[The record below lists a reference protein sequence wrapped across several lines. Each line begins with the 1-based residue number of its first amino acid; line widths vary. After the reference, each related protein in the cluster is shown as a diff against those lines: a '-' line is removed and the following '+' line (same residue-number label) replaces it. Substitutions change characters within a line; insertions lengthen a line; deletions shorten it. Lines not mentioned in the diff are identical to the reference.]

1 MTVFDFDHEQHAA
14 TLPPKPVP
22 IATLADSFRWK
33 HIERACREVS
43 APPKCHGCGEE
54 VTEDA
59 HVIVYRGKRRLRHVE
74 CWEQAVANLRR
85 AVST

>member
-22 IATLADSFRWK
+22 VATFADSLRWSR
-33 HIERACREVS
+33 IQRACEEVS
-43 APPKCHGCGEE
+43 APPKCHYCGEE

-59 HVIVYRGKRRLRHVE
+59 HVIVYRGERRLRHAE
-74 CWEQAVANLRR
+74 CWERAVANLRR